1 MWKVEQ
7 IFGGNIIMII
17 FNTTLSANSFLP
29 APPPFNF
36 LTQNSKTMK
45 LSRFGSSLFYI
56 GALLLLSS
64 CGSGGNE
71 KTTATDSSASA
82 DTAAKVQAV
91 NTIITTPQNVVVV
104 THKVADYTKWFA
116 AYEGHD
122 SARLAMGMHNYVIG
136 RGLEDSN
143 MVTVVL
149 RVDDTAKAK
158 AFAKDPGLKAA
169 MQKGGVLG
177 APTMTFVTET
187 WQDTAK
193 IEFALRARTTYMV
206 KDWDAWV
213 KGFEE
218 GKQERM
224 DNGIVDRAFGHDLD
238 DNKKVYLVTVV
249 ADTAKAFAYY
259 KSDALKKRRMAS
271 GVVGDPVRFLYRLVK
286 HY

>member
-1 MWKVEQ
+1 
-7 IFGGNIIMII
+7 
-17 FNTTLSANSFLP
+17 
-29 APPPFNF
+29 
-36 LTQNSKTMK
+36 MK
-45 LSRFGSSLFYI
+45 LARFSNSLFYV
-56 GALLLLSS
+56 GMVLLLSS

-71 KTTATDSSASA
+71 KTAATDSTASA
-82 DTAAKVQAV
+82 DSAAKAQAV
-91 NTIITTPQNVVVV
+91 NTIVTTPQNVVVV
-104 THKVADYTKWFA
+104 THKVADFAKWFA

-122 SARLAMGMHNYVIG
+122 SARLASGLHSYVIG

-169 MQKGGVLG
+169 MKKGGILG
-177 APTMTFVTET
+177 APTMAFVTET

-193 IEFALRARTTYMV
+193 IEQALRSRVTYMV

-213 KGFEE
+213 KGFEA

-238 DNKKVYLVTVV
+238 DNKKVYVVTVLS
-249 ADTAKAFAYY
+249 DTAKAFAYY
-259 KSDALKKRRMAS
+259 NSDALKKRRLAS
-271 GVVGDPVRFLYRLVK
+271 GVIGDPVRFLYRLVK